1 MLLGGVHMLKSYE
14 VCNFKS
20 FKKRTKFD
28 LEKTNYQTLAA
39 TNIEGNLLK
48 GLMYVG
54 ANASGKSNALIAV
67 KFLLDC
73 LFGKLDVNMDAY
85 MCIFSDNPVMSL
97 SYKFDIEGSEI
108 VYQMK
113 YQRIDKKLNEDL
125 IVDGENIFTRDGSV
139 ARVKLHE
146 EKIYTDVPKN
156 MLFLRDIYFNTK
168 FRGWDKLQKWFVFM
182 SNSVYLDLYSKTA
195 VQYKDIDLSLKSYLD
210 EVGTDEINRFF
221 EEYNFE
227 QIVEY
232 DKQSKGHIVSVESA
246 EKMLFFK
253 RKGIEEPI
261 PFVFESLGNRT
272 LLRLLPLFFHCIN
285 NGGMLLLDEFSSG
298 FHNDLEELLIRY
310 FMKKSGDAQLIF
322 VSHSTN
328 LLSNSILRPDQIYS
342 VDFGSEGSVIKRFSS
357 EKPREAQNLEKMYL
371 GGVFNGVPKYE
382 YTIK

>member
-1 MLLGGVHMLKSYE
+1 MLKSYE

-20 FKKRTKFD
+20 FQNRTKFD
-28 LEKTNYQTLAA
+28 LEKTNYQTLAS
-39 TNIEGNLLK
+39 TNLQGNILK

-73 LFGKLDVNMDAY
+73 LFSKIDINMDAY
-85 MCIFSDNPVMSL
+85 MCMFSGNPVMTL
-97 SYKFDIEGSEI
+97 SYTFDIEGTEI
-108 VYQMK
+108 VYQIG

-125 IVDGENIFTRDGSV
+125 FIAGEKVYTRDGSV
-139 ARVKLHE
+139 ARVNLQE
-146 EKIYTDVPKN
+146 EKIYTDVPKG

-168 FRGWDKLQKWFVFM
+168 FRGWEKLQKWFAFLT
-182 SNSVYLDLYSKTA
+182 NSVYLDLYSKEA
-195 VQYKDIDLSLKSYLD
+195 VQYKDIDLSLKSYLE
-210 EVGTDEINRFF
+210 EVGTDEINTFF
-221 EEYNFE
+221 KEYNFE
-227 QIVEY
+227 QTVEY
-232 DKQSKGHIVSVESA
+232 DKRSEGHMISVESA
-246 EKMLFFK
+246 EKMIFFK
-253 RKGIEEPI
+253 RQGIEEPI

-310 FMKKSGDAQLIF
+310 FMRKAGQAQLIF

-342 VDFGSEGSVIKRFSS
+342 VDFESEGSVIKRFSS

-371 GGVFNGVPKYE
+371 GGVFKGVPKYE

>member
-1 MLLGGVHMLKSYE
+1 MLKSYE

-20 FKKRTKFD
+20 FKNRTKFD
-28 LEKTNYQTLAA
+28 LEKTNYQTLAS
-39 TNIEGNLLK
+39 TNLQGNILK

-73 LFGKLDVNMDAY
+73 LFSKIDVNMDAY
-85 MCIFSDNPVMSL
+85 MCMFSGNPVMTL
-97 SYKFDIEGSEI
+97 SYTFDIEGTEI
-108 VYQMK
+108 VYQIG

-125 IVDGENIFTRDGSV
+125 FVAGEKVYTRDGSV
-139 ARVKLHE
+139 GRVNLQE
-146 EKIYTDVPKN
+146 EKIYTDVPKG

-168 FRGWDKLQKWFVFM
+168 FRGWEKLQKWFAYM
-182 SNSVYLDLYSKTA
+182 SNSVYLDLYSKEA
-195 VQYKDIDLSLKSYLD
+195 VQYKDIDLSLKSYLE
-210 EVGTDEINRFF
+210 EVGTDEINTFF
-221 EEYNFE
+221 KEYNFE
-227 QIVEY
+227 QTVEY
-232 DKQSKGHIVSVESA
+232 DRRSEGHMVSVESA
-246 EKMLFFK
+246 EKMIFFK
-253 RKGIEEPI
+253 RQGIEEPI

-310 FMKKSGDAQLIF
+310 FMRKAGQAQLIF

-342 VDFGSEGSVIKRFSS
+342 VDFESEGSVIKRFSS

-371 GGVFNGVPKYE
+371 GGVFKGVPKYE

>member
-1 MLLGGVHMLKSYE
+1 MLKSYE

-20 FKKRTKFD
+20 FKNRTKFD
-28 LEKTNYQTLAA
+28 LEKTNYQTLAS
-39 TNIEGNLLK
+39 TNLQGNILK

-73 LFGKLDVNMDAY
+73 LFSKLDVNMDAY
-85 MCIFSDNPVMSL
+85 MCMFSGNPVMTL
-97 SYKFDIEGSEI
+97 SYTFDIEGTEI
-108 VYQMK
+108 IYQIG

-125 IVDGENIFTRDGSV
+125 FVDGEKVYTRDGSV
-139 ARVKLHE
+139 ARVNLQE
-146 EKIYTDVPKN
+146 EKIYTDVPKG

-168 FRGWDKLQKWFVFM
+168 FRGWEKLQKWFAYM
-182 SNSVYLDLYSKTA
+182 SNSVYLDLYSKEA
-195 VQYKDIDLSLKSYLD
+195 VQYKDMDLSLKSYLE
-210 EVGTDEINRFF
+210 EVGTDEINTFF
-221 EEYNFE
+221 KEYNFE
-227 QIVEY
+227 QTVEY
-232 DKQSKGHIVSVESA
+232 DKRSEGHMISVESA
-246 EKMLFFK
+246 EKMIFFK
-253 RKGIEEPI
+253 RQGIEEPI

-310 FMKKSGDAQLIF
+310 FMRKAGQAQLIF

-342 VDFGSEGSVIKRFSS
+342 VDFESEGSVIKRFSS

-371 GGVFNGVPKYE
+371 GGVFKGVPKYE